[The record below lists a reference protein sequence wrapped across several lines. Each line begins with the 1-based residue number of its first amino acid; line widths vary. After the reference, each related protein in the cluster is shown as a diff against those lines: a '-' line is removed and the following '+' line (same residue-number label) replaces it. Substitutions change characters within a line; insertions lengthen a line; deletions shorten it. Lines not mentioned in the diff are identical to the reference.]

1 MRARLIIV
9 SNRLPVSISR
19 SDNGFDVRPS
29 VGGLATG
36 LASYA
41 GKRGT
46 VWVGWPGLPSDG
58 LTESDKQQITTKLKK
73 LGCHPV
79 FLSKQ
84 QLADFYSGYSNSVL
98 WPLLH
103 EQAPAAHQP
112 RSWWQG
118 YQAVNELFAG
128 ETRRFTEAST
138 RIWVH
143 DYQLL
148 LLPGLLRAALPA
160 TQIGFFLHIPFPPT
174 ESFGKIRQH
183 KQLLRG
189 VLGADLVGLHTSGYC
204 QNFLAT
210 VNAAGIGTSSGDQ
223 TIALRSHACRVS
235 DFPMG
240 IDYAKFQ
247 RAVKTRAVQTSV
259 RKLAYRYRGKKVILS
274 VDRLD
279 PTKGLYERLQAYQQL
294 LAGSPNLKRKIVFV
308 MLAVPS
314 RTEIPAYQ
322 ELKKRVEA
330 LVIHINQQYGTSLW
344 QPVEYLYKSMSFEQ
358 LSALYRRADV
368 AFIAPL
374 RDGMNLVAKEYV
386 ASKHGRDGVLVLSST
401 AGAAEEL
408 KGAVMVDPT
417 KPSSLVRGLRRALTM
432 PRSELRKR
440 LRDMQE
446 HLAVATVQSWAH
458 TFIDDLRRPLA
469 GVHRTK
475 QLTTSERAE
484 LVAAYKAAKQPL
496 LLFDYDGT
504 LTPIV
509 SRPEDAAP
517 TPELLTL
524 LRRLAKRAS
533 VVVLSGRSRADL
545 ERWLGKIPVTLI
557 AEHGATMRNKTTK
570 KWTPAP
576 GLSTDWQPRVLKL
589 LQKAAKAVPGSHVEQ
604 KTWALVWHY
613 RQSTAY
619 RAEAQLALLR
629 AQLRVLQTQHDFKVK
644 TGKKI
649 IEVSP
654 AAISKGRAA
663 TDLLAGHDFVLAA
676 GDDTTDEDMLR
687 ALPESS
693 WTIKIGRGKTAA
705 HYRLSN
711 PAELLSVFDD
721 LR

>member
-1 MRARLIIV
+1 MVIV
-9 SNRLPVSISR
+9 SNRLPVSISK
-19 SDNGFDVRPS
+19 SGSTFTITPS

-46 VWVGWPGLPSDG
+46 LWIGWPGLPSDD
-58 LTESDKQQITTKLKK
+58 LTEADKRQITAKLKK

-98 WPLLH
+98 WPILH
-103 EQAPAAHQP
+103 EQTPTQPQP

-118 YQAVNELFAG
+118 YQQVNQLFAE
-128 ETRRFTEAST
+128 ETRRFAEAST

-148 LLPGLLRAALPA
+148 LLPGLLRTELPSA
-160 TQIGFFLHIPFPPT
+160 QIGFFLHIPFPPAET
-174 ESFGKIRQH
+174 FMAVRQH

-189 VLGADLVGLHTSGYC
+189 VLGANLVGLHTPSYC

-210 VNAAGIGTSSGDQ
+210 ASAAGIGTSSGDQ
-223 TIALRSHACRVS
+223 TIALSDHVCRVS

-240 IDYAKFQ
+240 IDYGKFQ
-247 RAVKTRAVQTSV
+247 RAVKTRAVQTAV

-294 LAGSPNLKRKIVFV
+294 LADSPRLRRKVVFV

-330 LVIHINQQYGTSLW
+330 LVISINQRYGGTLW
-344 QPVEYLYKSMSFEQ
+344 QPVEYMYKSMPFEQ

-374 RDGMNLVAKEYV
+374 KDGMNLVAKEYV

-408 KGAVMVDPT
+408 KGAIMVDPA
-417 KPSSLVRGLRRALTM
+417 KPNSLVHGLKHALTM
-432 PRSELRKR
+432 PKAELRKR
-440 LRDMQE
+440 LRDMQR
-446 HLAVATVQSWAH
+446 HLAVATVQTWAH
-458 TFIDDLRRPLA
+458 TFIDDLRQPLA
-469 GVHRTK
+469 SVRRTK
-475 QLTTSERAE
+475 QLPVIQRTE
-484 LVAAYKAAKQPL
+484 LLAAYKAAKRPL
-496 LLFDYDGT
+496 LLLDYDGT
-504 LTPIV
+504 LAPIV

-517 TPELLTL
+517 TPELLAL
-524 LRRLAKRAS
+524 LRRLARRAH
-533 VVVLSGRSRADL
+533 VVILSGRSRDDL
-545 ERWLGKIPVTLI
+545 QRWLGDTPVTLI
-557 AEHGATMRNKTTK
+557 AEHGAATRSKTAK
-570 KWTPAP
+570 EWVPAP
-576 GLSTDWQPRVLKL
+576 GLSTDWQPKVLKL

-613 RQSTAY
+613 RQAATY
-619 RAEAQLALLR
+619 RAEAPLAVLR
-629 AQLRVLQTQHDFKVK
+629 AQLLVLRAQHNFKVK
-644 TGKKI
+644 NGKKI
-649 IEVSP
+649 VEISP
-654 AAISKGRAA
+654 AAVSKGHA
-663 TDLLAGHDFVLAA
+663 TVEQVSGHDFILAA

-687 ALPESS
+687 AVPSS
-693 WTIKIGRGKTAA
+693 AWTIKIGRGKTAA
-705 HYRLSN
+705 RYRLAD
-711 PAELLSVFDD
+711 PAELLALLSE

>member
-9 SNRLPVSISR
+9 SNRLPVSISK
-19 SDNGFDVRPS
+19 SSKGFDIQPS

-46 VWVGWPGLPSDG
+46 VWVGWPGLPSDD
-58 LTESDKQQITTKLKK
+58 LTESDKQQITTKLRK

-98 WPLLH
+98 WPILH
-103 EQAPAAHQP
+103 EQAPTAHQP

-118 YQAVNELFAG
+118 YQEVNELFAG
-128 ETRRFTEAST
+128 ETQRFTEAST

-148 LLPGLLRAALPA
+148 LLPGLLRTALPTA
-160 TQIGFFLHIPFPPT
+160 QIGFFLHIPFPPV
-174 ESFGKIRQH
+174 ECFAGVRQH

-189 VLGADLVGLHTSGYC
+189 VLGADLVGLHTPSYC
-204 QNFLAT
+204 QNFLST
-210 VNAAGIGTSSGDQ
+210 VAAAGIGTSSGDQ
-223 TIALRSHACRVS
+223 TIALRDHACHVS

-240 IDYAKFQ
+240 IDYTKFQ
-247 RAVKTRAVQTSV
+247 RAIKTRAVQTAV

-294 LAGSPNLKRKIVFV
+294 LAGSPSLKRKVVFV

-330 LVIHINQQYGTSLW
+330 LVLHINQQYGTALW
-344 QPVEYLYKSMSFEQ
+344 QPVEYLYKSMPFEQ

-374 RDGMNLVAKEYV
+374 RDGMNLVAKEYI

-417 KPSSLVRGLRRALTM
+417 KPSSLVRGLKRALAM
-432 PRSELRKR
+432 PPAELRKR

-458 TFIDDLRRPLA
+458 AFIDDLRRPLTS
-469 GVHRTK
+469 VRRTRR
-475 QLTTSERAE
+475 LTAAQRTE
-484 LVAAYKAAKQPL
+484 LISAYKAAKHPL

-509 SRPEDAAP
+509 PRPEDAAP
-517 TPELLTL
+517 TPTLLTL
-524 LRRLAKRAS
+524 LRRLAKHAS
-533 VVVLSGRSRADL
+533 VVVLSGRSRDDL
-545 ERWLGKIPVTLI
+545 ERWLGSMPVTLV
-557 AEHGATMRNKTTK
+557 AEHGAAARGKTARQ
-570 KWTPAP
+570 WTPTS
-576 GLSTDWQPRVLKL
+576 GLSTDWQPAVLKL
-589 LQKAAKAVPGSHVEQ
+589 FKKAAKTVPGSHVEQ

-613 RQSTAY
+613 RQAGTY

-629 AQLRVLQTQHDFKVK
+629 TRLHVLQTQHDFKVK
-644 TGKKI
+644 SGKKI
-649 IEVSP
+649 LEVSP

-676 GDDTTDEDMLR
+676 GDDTTDEDMLQ
-687 ALPESS
+687 ALPESA
-693 WTIKIGRGKTAA
+693 WTIKIGRSRTAA
-705 HYRLSN
+705 RYRISD
-711 PAELLSVFDD
+711 PVELLKLLEE

>member
-1 MRARLIIV
+1 MRTNLIIV
-9 SNRLPVSISR
+9 SNRLPVSISKA
-19 SDNGFDVRPS
+19 GATFTITPS

-46 VWVGWPGLPSDG
+46 LWIGWPGLPSDD
-58 LTESDKQQITTKLKK
+58 LTEADMRQITAKLKK

-98 WPLLH
+98 WPILH
-103 EQAPAAHQP
+103 EQTPAHPQP

-118 YQAVNELFAG
+118 YQEVNELFAV
-128 ETRRFTEAST
+128 ETRRFAEATT

-148 LLPGLLRAALPA
+148 LLPGLLRTALPSS
-160 TQIGFFLHIPFPPT
+160 QIGFFLHIPFPPAKVFAT
-174 ESFGKIRQH
+174 IRQH
-183 KQLLRG
+183 KRLLRG
-189 VLGADLVGLHTSGYC
+189 VLGANLVGLHTSGYC
-204 QNFLAT
+204 QNFLAAT
-210 VNAAGIGTSSGDQ
+210 DTAGIGTSSGDQ

-240 IDYAKFQ
+240 IDYTKFQ
-247 RAVKTRAVQTSV
+247 RAVKTRAVQTTG

-294 LAGSPNLKRKIVFV
+294 LASSPGLRRKVVFV

-330 LVIHINQQYGTSLW
+330 LVGNINAQYSTALW
-344 QPVEYLYKSMSFEQ
+344 QPVEYLYQSMPFEQ

-408 KGAVMVDPT
+408 KGAIMVDPT
-417 KPSSLVRGLRRALTM
+417 KPNSLVHGLKRALTM
-432 PRSELRKR
+432 PQAELRKR
-440 LRDMQE
+440 LRTMQE

-458 TFIDDLRRPLA
+458 TFIDNLRRPLT
-469 GVHRTK
+469 GVRRTK
-475 QLTTSERAE
+475 RLIENDHVA
-484 LVAAYKAAKQPL
+484 LVAAYKAAERPL
-496 LLFDYDGT
+496 FLLDYDGT
-504 LTPIV
+504 LAPIV
-509 SRPEDAAP
+509 RKPEDAAP
-517 TPELLTL
+517 TPELLAL
-524 LRRLAKRAS
+524 LRRLAKRAD
-533 VVVLSGRSRADL
+533 VVILSGRSREDL
-545 ERWLGKIPVTLI
+545 ENWLGKLPITLI
-557 AEHGATMRNKTTK
+557 AEHGAATRSKAK
-570 KWTPAP
+570 AWTPAP
-576 GLSTDWQPRVLKL
+576 GLSTSWQPAVLKL

-613 RQSTAY
+613 RQAAAY

-629 AQLRVLQTQHDFKVK
+629 TRLRVLQTQHDFKVK
-644 TGKKI
+644 NGKKI
-649 IEVSP
+649 VEVSP
-654 AAISKGRAA
+654 AVISKGRAT
-663 TDLLAGHDFVLAA
+663 TDLLPGHDFVLAA
-676 GDDTTDEDMLR
+676 GDDTTDEDMLH
-687 ALPESS
+687 ALPESA
-693 WTIKIGRGKTAA
+693 WTIKIGRGRTAA
-705 HYRLSN
+705 RHRLSD
-711 PAELLSVFDD
+711 PAELLKLLDE

>member
-1 MRARLIIV
+1 MRTNLVIV
-9 SNRLPVSISR
+9 SNRLPVSIAKS
-19 SDNGFDVRPS
+19 GGTFTITPS

-46 VWVGWPGLPSDG
+46 LWVGWPGLPSDD
-58 LTESDKQQITTKLKK
+58 LTEADKQQITAKLKK

-98 WPLLH
+98 WPILH
-103 EQAPAAHQP
+103 EQAPAARQP

-118 YQAVNELFAG
+118 YQAVNELFAL
-128 ETRRFTEAST
+128 ETRRFAEAST

-148 LLPGLLRAALPA
+148 LLPGLLRTELPSA
-160 TQIGFFLHIPFPPT
+160 QIGFFLHIPFPPAET
-174 ESFGKIRQH
+174 FMAVRQH

-189 VLGADLVGLHTSGYC
+189 VLGANLVGLHTPSYC

-210 VNAAGIGTSSGDQ
+210 ASASGIGTSSGDQ
-223 TIALRSHACRVS
+223 AIALSGHVCRVS

-240 IDYAKFQ
+240 IDYSKFQ
-247 RAVKTRAVQTSV
+247 RAVKTRSVQAAG
-259 RKLAYRYRGKKVILS
+259 RRLAYRYRGKKIILS

-294 LAGSPNLKRKIVFV
+294 LASSPGLRRKVVFV

-330 LVIHINQQYGTSLW
+330 LVGHINQRYGTTLW
-344 QPVEYLYKSMSFEQ
+344 QPVEYLYQSMPFEQ

-374 RDGMNLVAKEYV
+374 KDGMNLVAKEYV

-417 KPSSLVRGLRRALTM
+417 EPNSLVRGLKRALTM
-432 PRSELRKR
+432 PRAELRKR
-440 LRDMQE
+440 LRDMQQ

-458 TFIDDLRRPLA
+458 TFIDDLRHPLA
-469 GVHRTK
+469 SVRRTK
-475 QLTTSERAE
+475 QLTPDQRTE
-484 LVAAYKAAKQPL
+484 LIAAYKAANRPL
-496 LLFDYDGT
+496 LLLDYDGT
-504 LTPIV
+504 LAPIV
-509 SRPEDAAP
+509 PRPEDAAP
-517 TPELLTL
+517 TPELLAL
-524 LRRLAKRAS
+524 LRRLSKHAN
-533 VVVLSGRSRADL
+533 VVILSGRSRDDL
-545 ERWLGKIPVTLI
+545 EQWLGGLPVTLV
-557 AEHGATMRNKTTK
+557 AEHGAATRDKTSK
-570 KWTPAP
+570 EWFPAP
-576 GLSTDWQPRVLKL
+576 GLSTDWQPAVLKL
-589 LQKAAKAVPGSHVEQ
+589 LQKAAKAVPGSRVEQ

-613 RQSTAY
+613 RQAAEY
-619 RAEAQLALLR
+619 RAKAQLAVLR
-629 AQLRVLQTQHDFKVK
+629 TRLRVLGTQHDFKVK
-644 TGKKI
+644 NGKKI
-649 IEVSP
+649 VEVSP
-654 AAISKGRAA
+654 TAISKGRAA
-663 TDLLAGHDFVLAA
+663 TGLLASHDFVLAA

-687 ALPESS
+687 ALPDSA
-693 WTIKIGRGKTAA
+693 WAIKIGRGRTAA
-705 HYRLSN
+705 RYRLSD
-711 PAELLSVFDD
+711 PAELLELLSK